1 METKDRIMSAER
13 IPMPEHAASSIA
25 AVRKSVTVPAT
36 PDRAFALFTAGFGD
50 WWPLAT
56 HSVGTDKAAAVALAK
71 KLAMILFMMTPQ
83 KSHGPRWV
91 PRFCRR
97 ALNGR

>member
-1 METKDRIMSAER
+1 
-13 IPMPEHAASSIA
+13 MPEHAASSIA

-56 HSVGTDKAAAVALAK
+56 HSVGTDKAAAVAFGTGVGGIIVETLADGTTSAWGHGHRVGAPGPGDLQ
-71 KLAMILFMMTPQ
+71 LA
-83 KSHGPRWV
+83 
-91 PRFCRR
+91 RR
-97 ALNGR
+97 NPGG